1 MTAFESLKNLN
12 SISSDLRSDYS
23 QKFDTPVAP
32 GQVQLADPGQDNT
45 IEFKEPSSESFLYQ
59 FSSDN
64 SALDLSFPEVVPFY
78 GSTNEPLSSDAGIA
92 SVTPSL
98 VVATSSAQK
107 SIIAYLVIAVLLVIF
122 FNQLRKLFK

>member
-98 VVATSSAQK
+98 GSNFFSSEVNNSLFSYRCAFSNILQ
-107 SIIAYLVIAVLLVIF
+107 SIKEAI
-122 FNQLRKLFK
+122 